1 MEKIG
6 MFWGST
12 TGNQEEAA
20 KYLMDYMKSEGFEV
34 DSFEVDFE
42 ITRYLHNLVPEH
54 IDVFSSFSS
63 SWWCQSTF

>member
-34 DSFEVDFE
+34 DSFD
-42 ITRYLHNLVPEH
+42 IKSTPPEKMLDYKNSVSYTH
-54 IDVFSSFSS
+54 LTLPTTPYV
-63 SWWCQSTF
+63 

>member
-34 DSFEVDFE
+34 DSFDIKATPPEKMLDY
-42 ITRYLHNLVPEH
+42 TNL
-54 IDVFSSFSS
+54 I
-63 SWWCQSTF
+63 